1 VNPNPIVNIVAPKSR
16 SKLFIRGV
24 FVMCFV
30 NLNIIDIIIAE
41 QQIRLKNKGILFFN
55 SLFGVDEVLK

>member
-1 VNPNPIVNIVAPKSR
+1 
-16 SKLFIRGV
+16 
-24 FVMCFV
+24 MCFV